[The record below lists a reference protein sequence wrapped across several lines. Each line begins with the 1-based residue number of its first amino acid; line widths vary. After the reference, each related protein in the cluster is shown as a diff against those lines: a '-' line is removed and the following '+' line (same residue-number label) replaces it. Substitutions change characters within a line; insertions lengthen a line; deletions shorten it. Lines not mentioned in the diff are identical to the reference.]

1 MIESQM
7 EEFFGQFDQD
17 GATRNTLIRM
27 QSDLYSEMTKLANS
41 AFTAMIS
48 ESDRLLDFIHGC
60 GDSLEQADNP
70 FFVAAWY
77 SFAAHVFRMFAPD
90 ADSTKELEEA
100 AQHYAEV
107 RMEYEEELDNSIYDI
122 EEFEVHDMDFPGLI
136 QEITD
141 SDGDRQLTE

>member
-1 MIESQM
+1 M
-7 EEFFGQFDQD
+7 EEFFAQFDQD
-17 GATRNTLIRM
+17 DATRNTLIRM
-27 QSDLYSEMTKLANS
+27 QSDLYREMMELANS

-48 ESDRLLDFIHGC
+48 ESDRLLEFIHEC

-107 RMEYEEELDNSIYDI
+107 RMEYEEELENPIYEI
-122 EEFEVHDMDFPGLI
+122 EEFEIHDVDFPDLMN
-136 QEITD
+136 EIAD
-141 SDGDRQLTE
+141 SDGDRRLIE